1 MMKDF
6 LAQFAGRRHG
16 PLVQFIKYAIAG
28 GVATVV
34 HISLFYLC
42 AFKAFPALGPN
53 DPLLRVLHASAVPLS
68 DAIRARNSTIDN
80 VIAFM
85 FSNLTAYLIN
95 IAWVFESGRHN
106 RIIEIGF
113 FYLVSGISMVIG
125 TALMGLLIDRLGIA
139 TTLAFGTNIF
149 TALVFNYVLRK
160 FLIFK
165 G

>member
-1 MMKDF
+1 MKDI
-6 LAQFAGRRHG
+6 LAQFTGRRHG

-28 GVATVV
+28 GVATGV

-42 AFKAFPALGPN
+42 AFKIFPALGPN
-53 DPLLRVLHASAVPLS
+53 DPLLRVLHASAVSLP
-68 DAIRARNSTIDN
+68 DAIRARNSMIDN
-80 VIAFM
+80 ALAFLV
-85 FSNLTAYLIN
+85 SNLTAYLIN

-125 TALMGLLIDRLGIA
+125 STLMGVLIDRLGLA
-139 TTLAFGTNIF
+139 TTLAFGANIL
-149 TALVFNYVLRK
+149 TSLVFNYVLRK

>member
-1 MMKDF
+1 MIKDI
-6 LAQFAGRRHG
+6 LAQFTGRRHG
-16 PLVQFIKYAIAG
+16 PLVQFIKYAMAG

-42 AFKAFPALGPN
+42 AFKIFPALGPN
-53 DPLLRVLHASAVPLS
+53 DPLLRVMHASAVSLS
-68 DAIRARNSTIDN
+68 DATRARNSMIDN
-80 VIAFM
+80 VIAFL

-95 IAWVFESGRHN
+95 ITWVFESGRHS
-106 RIIEIGF
+106 RIVEIGF
-113 FYLVSGISMVIG
+113 FYLVSGISLVIG
-125 TALMGLLIDRLGIA
+125 SVLMGMLIDRLGIA
-139 TTLAFGTNIF
+139 TTLAFGSNMI

>member
-1 MMKDF
+1 MKDI
-6 LAQFAGRRHG
+6 LAQFTGRRHG

-34 HISLFYLC
+34 HISVFYLC
-42 AFKAFPALGPN
+42 AFKIFPALGSN
-53 DPLLRVLHASAVPLS
+53 DPLLRVLHASAVSLT
-68 DAIRARNSTIDN
+68 DAIRARNSMIDN
-80 VIAFM
+80 VIAFL

-95 IAWVFESGRHN
+95 IAWVFESGRHH

-125 TALMGLLIDRLGIA
+125 STLMGVLIDRLVLA
-139 TTLAFGTNIF
+139 TTLAFGANIL
-149 TALVFNYVLRK
+149 TSLVFNYVLRK

>member
-1 MMKDF
+1 MENI
-6 LAQFAGRRHG
+6 LAQFTGRRHG

-42 AFKAFPALGPN
+42 AFKIFPAVGPN
-53 DPLLRVLHASAVPLS
+53 DPLLRVLHASAVSLS
-68 DAIRARNSTIDN
+68 DAVRARNSMIDN
-80 VIAFM
+80 VLAFLI
-85 FSNLTAYLIN
+85 SNLTAYLMN

-125 TALMGLLIDRLGIA
+125 STMMGFLIDRLGIA
-139 TTLAFGTNIF
+139 TTLAFGANIL
-149 TALVFNYVLRK
+149 TSLAFNYVLRK

>member
-1 MMKDF
+1 MEGI
-6 LAQFAGRRHG
+6 LEQFTGRRHG
-16 PLVQFIKYAIAG
+16 PVVQFIKYAIAG

-42 AFKAFPALGPN
+42 AFKIFPALGPN
-53 DPLLRVLHASAVPLS
+53 DPLLRVMHASAVSLS
-68 DAIRARNSTIDN
+68 DAIRARNSMIDN

-106 RIIEIGF
+106 RIVEILS
-113 FYLVSGISMVIG
+113 FYAVSGISMVIG
-125 TALMGLLIDRLGIA
+125 SGLMGILIDRLGLA
-139 TTLAFGTNIF
+139 TTVAFGANIF

-160 FLIFK
+160 FFIFK

>member
-1 MMKDF
+1 M
-6 LAQFAGRRHG
+6 
-16 PLVQFIKYAIAG
+16 
-28 GVATVV
+28 
-34 HISLFYLC
+34 
-42 AFKAFPALGPN
+42 
-53 DPLLRVLHASAVPLS
+53 
-68 DAIRARNSTIDN
+68 
-80 VIAFM
+80 IAFM

-125 TALMGLLIDRLGIA
+125 TALMGFLIDRLGIA
-139 TTLAFGTNIF
+139 TTLAFGANIL
-149 TALVFNYVLRK
+149 TSLVFNFVLRK

>member
-1 MMKDF
+1 MKDI
-6 LAQFAGRRHG
+6 LAQFTGRRHG

-28 GVATVV
+28 GVATGV

-42 AFKAFPALGPN
+42 AFKIFPALGPN
-53 DPLLRVLHASAVPLS
+53 DPLLRVLHASAVSLP
-68 DAIRARNSTIDN
+68 DAIRARNSMIDN
-80 VIAFM
+80 ALAFLV
-85 FSNLTAYLIN
+85 SNLTAYLMN

-125 TALMGLLIDRLGIA
+125 STLMGVLIDRLGLA
-139 TTLAFGTNIF
+139 TTLAFGANIL
-149 TALVFNYVLRK
+149 TSLVFNYVLRK